1 MFLVN
6 KKTIDNSSR
15 MSFTCP
21 AQTSLTDVELNQI
34 FGNGT
39 TQGLLPSSPNG
50 SSDRDGN
57 GMLNQTALGG
67 ILKSLKGTG
76 IVPSAS
82 TSNADLYVEKVNAFM
97 KNVQAEYCFYESR
110 YKYALQKLFDAIRQ
124 GYLNNSAEIQ
134 TIVQKYLGVTQALN
148 QRLNDLTQIIN
159 MVTDD
164 MLSSTNVLESEI
176 KAFNQ
181 QIKTVQQKLDNQN
194 KIISS
199 SDAST
204 QLNKQM
210 VKFTE
215 EKAKYTNNLLTM
227 YSFLN
232 VVAVGLLIY
241 VYKSSTD

>member
-1 MFLVN
+1 
-6 KKTIDNSSR
+6 
-15 MSFTCP
+15 
-21 AQTSLTDVELNQI
+21 
-34 FGNGT
+34 
-39 TQGLLPSSPNG
+39 
-50 SSDRDGN
+50 
-57 GMLNQTALGG
+57 
-67 ILKSLKGTG
+67 
-76 IVPSAS
+76 
-82 TSNADLYVEKVNAFM
+82 
-97 KNVQAEYCFYESR
+97 
-110 YKYALQKLFDAIRQ
+110 
-124 GYLNNSAEIQ
+124 
-134 TIVQKYLGVTQALN
+134 
-148 QRLNDLTQIIN
+148 